1 MFRFCKEHW
10 FFLVAACD
18 MKHECAL
25 KFWEDMF
32 ILCGWKDLPCQVD
45 WKSDHLCCHL
55 KRRTSDAGNLIGE
68 NWFHHISTF
77 LAPSEVVAFCS
88 RFALRCA
95 IVEELRRRRV
105 ALSCELRK
113 AASFWNKFL
122 LVQNSAS
129 QHFKGKLLYF
139 HPVGR
144 LSHFVNI
151 NSMSIEARNKIYSG
165 EPLVTLG
172 QIAVSCKWLK

>member
-18 MKHECAL
+18 MKHEYAL

-32 ILCGWKDLPCQVD
+32 IVMEGPSLPGWLEQWSPLLPPDKENIRRWKFDWRNLVSPYFHLFSSFRGGCFLQQVCA
-45 WKSDHLCCHL
+45 KVCHCRGVEKEKGGVELWAEKGCFIL
-55 KRRTSDAGNLIGE
+55 KQ
-68 NWFHHISTF
+68 
-77 LAPSEVVAFCS
+77 V
-88 RFALRCA
+88 
-95 IVEELRRRRV
+95 
-105 ALSCELRK
+105 
-113 AASFWNKFL
+113 FL
-122 LVQNSAS
+122 LQNSAS

-139 HPVGR
+139 HPVGW
-144 LSHFVNI
+144 LSHFVTI